1 MDRFVGGGPTSG
13 CSACWR
19 GQEEEESWGGDLKKR
34 EGIFSE
40 YLENIII

>member
-1 MDRFVGGGPTSG
+1 MDHFVEGGATLH
-13 CSACWR
+13 
-19 GQEEEESWGGDLKKR
+19 GQEEKESRGGDLKKR